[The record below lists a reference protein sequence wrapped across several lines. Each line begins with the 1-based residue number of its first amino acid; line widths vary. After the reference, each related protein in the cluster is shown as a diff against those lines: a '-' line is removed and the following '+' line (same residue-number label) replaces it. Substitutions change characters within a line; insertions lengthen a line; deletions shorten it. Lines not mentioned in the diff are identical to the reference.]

1 MAASRLDRSGFLQPD
16 FVVHAGEEQF
26 TLPAPAVRIQRNGIE
41 FRSPTSFPLWTEMT
55 IALQA
60 PGWADPFECT
70 GVVVACDGNRHR
82 GYFVSVLFVNLSRRS
97 QDQIG
102 LLAQAE
108 LA

>member
-1 MAASRLDRSGFLQPD
+1 MAASRLDRSGFFQPD
-16 FVVHAGEEQF
+16 FVVHAGEQQF

-41 FRSPTSFPLWTEMT
+41 FRSPASFPLWTEMT

-60 PGWADPFECT
+60 PGWAVPFECT

-82 GYFVSVLFVNLSRRS
+82 GYSVSVLFVNLSRRS
-97 QDQIG
+97 QEQLG

-108 LA
+108 LT